1 MLFFEPTFLIFLI
14 TVKVAITLVNND
26 MKKLILL
33 ASSYFFYGFWD
44 WRFLGLIWLS
54 TIVDYNIG
62 KLIYKTLNKDFKRYL
77 LIISIASNLIILGF
91 FKYYNFFIS
100 SLNQIVENPN
110 LFNTLEIILPV
121 GISFYTFQSMAYT
134 IDIYYGR
141 LKPSSSLVDFSNFI
155 AFFPQLVAGPIE
167 RAKNLLPQLKNFR
180 GSYHCHISKIVILL
194 FFGYFKKV
202 LLADNIG
209 VLVDGNFTDYEI
221 LNSFDILFSLLLFSL
236 QIYFDFSGYSDM
248 AIGLGRMFG
257 FRFPENFNFPFAAS
271 SIKDFWRRWHITLSS
286 WFRDYLYIPLGGN
299 RKGSYRTLLN
309 LLIIFITTGF
319 WHGGAWCFLIWGL
332 IHGLFITI
340 ERFWLG
346 SVLEKTPRI
355 VGIFYTSVITLVSWV
370 FFREENLTDCLT
382 HLSIMF
388 GGGQDTEINFN
399 FLSSLTQTKP
409 LLLITLAFLFSTG
422 TLNWIYQRVIFH
434 AKRINTP
441 FIKYPSYVI
450 NILSALIP
458 ILIMILC
465 TIELNLNSYN
475 PFIYFRF

>member
-54 TIVDYNIG
+54 TIVDYYIG
-62 KLIYKTLNKDFKRYL
+62 KLIYKTLNKYLKRYL

-91 FKYYNFFIS
+91 FKYYNFFIL

-141 LKPSSSLVDFSNFI
+141 LKPSSSLINFANFI

-167 RAKNLLPQLKNFR
+167 RAKTLLPQLKNFR

-209 VLVDGNFTDYEI
+209 VIVDENFTNYEI
-221 LNSFDILFSLLLFSL
+221 LNSFDILFTLFFFSL
-236 QIYFDFSGYSDM
+236 QIYFDFSGYSDF
-248 AIGLGRMFG
+248 ARGIALIFG
-257 FRFPENFNFPFAAS
+257 IDLMINFNQAYFSKSP
-271 SIKDFWRRWHITLSS
+271 KEFWSRWHISLSN
-286 WFRDYLYIPLGGN
+286 WLRDYVYIPLGGN
-299 RKGSYRTLLN
+299 KGSLLRTNINVMITMLIGGLWHGASWNFVFWGFLHGLYIIINNIYIKLFKLKLSINKESLFLNIFKMILTYALILITWLPFRSNDFQITILLLDSLFEFDFTVNYKN
-309 LLIIFITTGF
+309 LKIGTFLFFVVLIIDLPAYILKT
-319 WHGGAWCFLIWGL
+319 HYYLQQLPKKLLYFLILFL
-332 IHGLFITI
+332 ILF
-340 ERFWLG
+340 
-346 SVLEKTPRI
+346 
-355 VGIFYTSVITLVSWV
+355 
-370 FFREENLTDCLT
+370 
-382 HLSIMF
+382 
-388 GGGQDTEINFN
+388 
-399 FLSSLTQTKP
+399 
-409 LLLITLAFLFSTG
+409 G
-422 TLNWIYQRVIFH
+422 T
-434 AKRINTP
+434 
-441 FIKYPSYVI
+441 VI
-450 NILSALIP
+450 NIFI
-458 ILIMILC
+458 
-465 TIELNLNSYN
+465 NSSPVK
-475 PFIYFRF
+475 PFIYFQF